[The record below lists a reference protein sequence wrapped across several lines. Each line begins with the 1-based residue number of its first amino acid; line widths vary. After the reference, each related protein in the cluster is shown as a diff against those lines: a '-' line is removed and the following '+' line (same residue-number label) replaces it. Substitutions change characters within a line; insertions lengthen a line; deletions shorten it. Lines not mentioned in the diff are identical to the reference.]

1 LVIYMALPVFYG
13 ITSEGQTE
21 TRIVLL
27 LWRRSRPPAP

>member
-1 LVIYMALPVFYG
+1 MTLPVFYG

-27 LWRRSRPPAP
+27 LWRRSRPPTP